1 MCNFFKHRW
10 FGPEFLWFANV
21 SSPKTGQ
28 RPIGNSNSG
37 CSKPLERQPVDK
49 IQIFCVSNSSLFR
62 NAFPEPSIFFG
73 DLSERLQ
80 INANREVIDRVD
92 QADVFGN
99 TGENVEVTLN
109 R

>member
-10 FGPEFLWFANV
+10 FGTKFPWFAIV
-21 SSPKTGQ
+21 SSLKTGQ

-37 CSKPLERQPVDK
+37 CSKPLERKPVDK
-49 IQIFCVSNSSLFR
+49 IQIFCVSNSSLLR
-62 NAFPEPSIFFG
+62 NAFPEPSILFG

-99 TGENVEVTLN
+99 TGENVAVMVN
-109 R
+109 C